1 MRPNRA
7 HRRDFPGGMSAPIHR
22 LTAPDLML
30 VWPEEKG
37 WPQDIGA
44 LGILDGRALFDADG
58 RFQIEAARERIERR
72 LHLVPRFRQLLHWP
86 RAGLGWPMWV
96 DAPSFDLVEHVGVLP
111 VQAPGDE
118 TQLLLACEK
127 LRRRPLSRS
136 RPLWEMWFLTG
147 LANGGVGFFMRMHH
161 AIADGVAGVATL
173 AAFVD
178 PVPDP
183 PELQAPR
190 WTPAPAPSD
199 HELFQDNLR
208 RRLGELHRVLSALAE
223 PIRTARGIQ
232 RAWPATREIFGEGRA
247 PRISLNRCPIGSD
260 RRLAVLRSRLDL
272 AKAIA
277 HAHGATVNDFLL
289 TAVAGGY
296 AELLRRRGERV
307 DGLVLRAFV
316 PVSLHRE
323 QPGQARGNVDAG
335 MLVPLPIGEADHIG
349 RLRLIARE
357 TAERK
362 KKSRPPAGSM
372 FRTVFLQR
380 AFLRLMPRQRFMN
393 AYVANVPGPPISM
406 YFDGAPV
413 LELFPVIPLTANV
426 SIGVGALSYAGA
438 INITVVADRDL
449 CPDVDT
455 FVEGVR
461 RSLDAL
467 ERAALEPAS

>member
-1 MRPNRA
+1 VRANRA
-7 HRRDFPGGMSAPIHR
+7 HRGHIPGRESPPIDR

-44 LGILDGRALFDADG
+44 LGVLDGRALLDADG
-58 RFQIEAARERIERR
+58 RLRIEAARERIERR
-72 LHLVPRFRQLLHWP
+72 LHLVPRFRQLLYWP

-96 DAPSFDLVEHVGVLP
+96 DAPSFDVAEHVGVFP

-127 LRRRPLSRS
+127 LRRRPMSRS

-147 LANGGVGFFMRMHH
+147 LQDGRIGFFMRMHH

-190 WTPAPAPSD
+190 WTPLPTPSD
-199 HELFQDNLR
+199 RQLFQDNLR
-208 RRLGELHRVLSALAE
+208 RRLGELHRALSALAE
-223 PIRTARGIQ
+223 PVSTVRRIQ
-232 RAWPATREIFGEGRA
+232 RAWPATREIFAEGRA
-247 PRISLNRCPIGSD
+247 PRISLNRRPIGSD

-277 HAHGATVNDFLL
+277 HAHVATVNDVLL

-296 AELLRRRGERV
+296 AELLRGRGECV

-335 MLVPLPIGEADHIG
+335 MLVPLPVGEADDLG

-357 TAERK
+357 TAVRK
-362 KKSRPPAGSM
+362 KKSRPPAGSL
-372 FRTVFLQR
+372 FRTVLGKVKMWSR
-380 AFLRLMPRQRFMN
+380 
-393 AYVANVPGPPISM
+393 
-406 YFDGAPV
+406 
-413 LELFPVIPLTANV
+413 
-426 SIGVGALSYAGA
+426 
-438 INITVVADRDL
+438 
-449 CPDVDT
+449 
-455 FVEGVR
+455 
-461 RSLDAL
+461 
-467 ERAALEPAS
+467 